1 MSRDGESYLV
11 NMRGRFLNL
20 TEIPSFILKRFWMW
34 ADFKVP
40 SQVHELYPPAAGV
53 LRAAAPL
60 PLARPHCCRSSLLL
74 LALTAR
80 RPPFPRP
87 LILQVLAPARLP
99 PPTFLP
105 PLKGGGGALLRCQ
118 RWMVLPL
125 RLLQAR
131 FTRSQAPRCPPRAL
145 P

>member
-53 LRAAAPL
+53 LRAPPPSLLPFVLAA
-60 PLARPHCCRSSLLL
+60 ARPHC
-74 LALTAR
+74 
-80 RPPFPRP
+80 
-87 LILQVLAPARLP
+87 P
-99 PPTFLP
+99 PPAFP
-105 PLKGGGGALLRCQ
+105 AASRCWPQ
-118 RWMVLPL
+118 HVCR
-125 RLLQAR
+125 RR
-131 FTRSQAPRCPPRAL
+131 HFCPR
-145 P
+145 